1 MTIAATGVW
10 ADTVDSVTVEG
21 QAVEEI
27 PNQVK
32 MIMKN
37 LKIMTLLFGGLVVL
51 GSLTAG
57 EIWGD
62 AHRRFFVFA
71 FYLPIYHQPSKT
83 PVFMQTCEVVV
94 DRW

>member
-1 MTIAATGVW
+1 
-10 ADTVDSVTVEG
+10 VTVEG

-27 PNQVK
+27 PDQVK

-37 LKIMTLLFGGLVVL
+37 LKIMTMLFGGLVVL

-62 AHRRFFVFA
+62 AHRRFFVFCILSTN
-71 FYLPIYHQPSKT
+71 LPPTFQN
-83 PVFMQTCEVVV
+83 TCVYTG
-94 DRW
+94 RRGGGR